1 MLFTINDLGFSIAGL
16 LLEGW
21 LAFAARCVCAL
32 ALLFIGWV
40 VSRWLQKSL
49 FPRLLKR
56 SWHFA
61 FTHPLLESFARPA
74 ARIAWYTGMYLALR
88 SLPWAIPGLAA
99 LLLKAYRMMLV
110 FLIGTGFYHASGIA
124 ALLLASSSEEVRTN
138 RTLLTLLDK
147 VYKVAVVVLCGA
159 TIAQESG
166 LPVGSV
172 VASAGLIGLTISL
185 AAQDMAKNF
194 FSGVVILLDKPFSIG
209 DWITVGD
216 VEGEVVDINFRSTKV
231 RAVDNS
237 IYILTNSTVSSA
249 TINNATLRN
258 KRLYRF
264 TLGVT
269 YDTTRP
275 QLEKL
280 MADLDAMLKASPD
293 TYEDTAFVRM
303 TGFGD
308 SSINLM
314 VSAYLRTADLGVFL
328 RMQNDLNL
336 NIMDVMKADGVDFA
350 FPSTTVKRELT
361 AKKPMQLHR
370 LFCYSAISSAIMR
383 ANPSTTLMTPA
394 GSSCSTASGIISCA
408 VTQTM
413 HPAAALIS
421 QGRAA
426 CTQPARASASSA
438 PSGSTRPDA
447 APAQKA
453 FRLPCP
459 ACTSG
464 RLTAAPSG
472 IFCKPMPSA
481 RASAPLTAAASP
493 TTMPSGRLWRVTAST
508 TRPIRP
514 CSFDPVCIS
523 RPAASSSRSRPT
535 APSTNPAAGA
545 SQTGSIPA
553 SALSMAGS
561 SRLHTLAASMMPA
574 AMPQS
579 IRRVRGSSARRTRKT
594 PAAPSAVQSAGSSRM
609 TAANR

>member
-61 FTHPLLESFARPA
+61 FTHPLLESFARPT

-88 SLPWAIPGLAA
+88 SLPWAIPGLPA

-209 DWITVGD
+209 DWITVGN
-216 VEGEVVDINFRSTKV
+216 VEGEVIDINFRSTRIRSMDHSV
-231 RAVDNS
+231 V
-237 IYILTNSTVSSA
+237 IITNSQICASTVQNTA
-249 TINNATLRN
+249 LRTMRPY
-258 KRLYRF
+258 KF

-269 YDTTRP
+269 YGTTRA

-280 MADLDAMLKASPD
+280 MADLQAMLDNSPY
-293 TYEDTAFVRM
+293 TNKGTNIVRL
-303 TGFGD
+303 TSFGD
-308 SSINLM
+308 SSINILI
-314 VSAYLRTADLGVFL
+314 SAYLTTNVYATFL
-328 RMQNDLNL
+328 QQQNDLNL
-336 NIMDVMKADGVDFA
+336 NIMDVMQADGVDFA
-350 FPSTTVKRELT
+350 FPSTSVYIEK
-361 AKKPMQLHR
+361 
-370 LFCYSAISSAIMR
+370 
-383 ANPSTTLMTPA
+383 N
-394 GSSCSTASGIISCA
+394 
-408 VTQTM
+408 
-413 HPAAALIS
+413 
-421 QGRAA
+421 
-426 CTQPARASASSA
+426 
-438 PSGSTRPDA
+438 
-447 APAQKA
+447 
-453 FRLPCP
+453 
-459 ACTSG
+459 
-464 RLTAAPSG
+464 
-472 IFCKPMPSA
+472 
-481 RASAPLTAAASP
+481 
-493 TTMPSGRLWRVTAST
+493 
-508 TRPIRP
+508 
-514 CSFDPVCIS
+514 
-523 RPAASSSRSRPT
+523 
-535 APSTNPAAGA
+535 
-545 SQTGSIPA
+545 
-553 SALSMAGS
+553 
-561 SRLHTLAASMMPA
+561 
-574 AMPQS
+574 
-579 IRRVRGSSARRTRKT
+579 
-594 PAAPSAVQSAGSSRM
+594 
-609 TAANR
+609 

>member
-1 MLFTINDLGFSIAGL
+1 MIRPRFRHTGRPCCLILLCLLLLPWLGACAPQYGVSVDSLRGPQADSAGTVYVPRPGVEGMAEDDLLFRDVAAQLEPCFTARGYTLKLDGQPQDKSDNLVFISFGISEPDVRIYTTVSYVPYTWGRGHFRHTRWVREEETRTKVFFHAGL

-21 LAFAARCVCAL
+21 FAFAARCVCAL
-32 ALLFIGWV
+32 ALLFVGWV
-40 VSRWLQKSL
+40 CCRWLRKKL
-49 FPRLLKR
+49 FPRLLQR

-61 FTHPLLESFARPA
+61 FTHPLLESFASPA
-74 ARIAWYTGMYLALR
+74 ARIAWYTGIYLALR
-88 SLPWAIPGLAA
+88 SLPWAIPGFPA
-99 LLLKAYRMMLV
+99 LLLKVYRMLLV

-147 VYKVAVVVLCGA
+147 AYKIVVVLLCGA

-166 LPVGSV
+166 LPVGSI
-172 VASAGLIGLTISL
+172 VASAGLVGLTISL

-209 DWITVGD
+209 DWISVGD

-231 RAVDNS
+231 RALDNS
-237 IYILTNSTVSSA
+237 VYILTNSTVSSA

-314 VSAYLRTADLGVFL
+314 VSAYLRTADLGAFL

-350 FPSTTVKRELT
+350 FPSTTVYL
-361 AKKPMQLHR
+361 AKE
-370 LFCYSAISSAIMR
+370 
-383 ANPSTTLMTPA
+383 N
-394 GSSCSTASGIISCA
+394 
-408 VTQTM
+408 
-413 HPAAALIS
+413 
-421 QGRAA
+421 
-426 CTQPARASASSA
+426 
-438 PSGSTRPDA
+438 
-447 APAQKA
+447 
-453 FRLPCP
+453 
-459 ACTSG
+459 
-464 RLTAAPSG
+464 
-472 IFCKPMPSA
+472 
-481 RASAPLTAAASP
+481 
-493 TTMPSGRLWRVTAST
+493 
-508 TRPIRP
+508 
-514 CSFDPVCIS
+514 
-523 RPAASSSRSRPT
+523 
-535 APSTNPAAGA
+535 
-545 SQTGSIPA
+545 
-553 SALSMAGS
+553 
-561 SRLHTLAASMMPA
+561 
-574 AMPQS
+574 
-579 IRRVRGSSARRTRKT
+579 
-594 PAAPSAVQSAGSSRM
+594 
-609 TAANR
+609 

>member
-88 SLPWAIPGLAA
+88 SLPWAIPGLPA

-280 MADLDAMLKASPD
+280 MADLDAQGQP
-293 TYEDTAFVRM
+293 RH
-303 TGFGD
+303 
-308 SSINLM
+308 
-314 VSAYLRTADLGVFL
+314 LRG
-328 RMQNDLNL
+328 
-336 NIMDVMKADGVDFA
+336 
-350 FPSTTVKRELT
+350 
-361 AKKPMQLHR
+361 HR
-370 LFCYSAISSAIMR
+370 LCPDDRLRRLEHQPDGLCLSAHR
-383 ANPSTTLMTPA
+383 
-394 GSSCSTASGIISCA
+394 
-408 VTQTM
+408 
-413 HPAAALIS
+413 
-421 QGRAA
+421 
-426 CTQPARASASSA
+426 
-438 PSGSTRPDA
+438 RP
-447 APAQKA
+447 
-453 FRLPCP
+453 
-459 ACTSG
+459 
-464 RLTAAPSG
+464 
-472 IFCKPMPSA
+472 
-481 RASAPLTAAASP
+481 
-493 TTMPSGRLWRVTAST
+493 
-508 TRPIRP
+508 
-514 CSFDPVCIS
+514 
-523 RPAASSSRSRPT
+523 
-535 APSTNPAAGA
+535 
-545 SQTGSIPA
+545 
-553 SALSMAGS
+553 
-561 SRLHTLAASMMPA
+561 
-574 AMPQS
+574 
-579 IRRVRGSSARRTRKT
+579 RRVFADAERFEPQHHGRDE
-594 PAAPSAVQSAGSSRM
+594 G
-609 TAANR
+609 

>member
-1 MLFTINDLGFSIAGL
+1 MEKRYIIGIDQSTQGTKALLFDGEGHLLRRTDLPHRQIVNEKGWVSHDLNEIYRNTVQTVKTLVAESGVAPETIAGIGISNQRETTAIWDKATGEPLEEAIVWQCGRASGIAQEIAEQGHAEEIREATGLQLSAYFPAAKMAWL
-16 LLEGW
+16 LRNGGEERQKRAADGKLCLGTIDSW
-21 LAFAARCVCAL
+21 LVYKLTGDHAFKTDFSNASRTQLFNLKTLAWDEKICEMFGIPVCAL

-350 FPSTTVKRELT
+350 FPSTTVYL
-361 AKKPMQLHR
+361 AKE
-370 LFCYSAISSAIMR
+370 
-383 ANPSTTLMTPA
+383 N
-394 GSSCSTASGIISCA
+394 
-408 VTQTM
+408 
-413 HPAAALIS
+413 
-421 QGRAA
+421 
-426 CTQPARASASSA
+426 
-438 PSGSTRPDA
+438 
-447 APAQKA
+447 
-453 FRLPCP
+453 
-459 ACTSG
+459 
-464 RLTAAPSG
+464 
-472 IFCKPMPSA
+472 
-481 RASAPLTAAASP
+481 
-493 TTMPSGRLWRVTAST
+493 
-508 TRPIRP
+508 
-514 CSFDPVCIS
+514 
-523 RPAASSSRSRPT
+523 
-535 APSTNPAAGA
+535 
-545 SQTGSIPA
+545 
-553 SALSMAGS
+553 
-561 SRLHTLAASMMPA
+561 
-574 AMPQS
+574 
-579 IRRVRGSSARRTRKT
+579 
-594 PAAPSAVQSAGSSRM
+594 
-609 TAANR
+609 